1 MELIL
6 TTEEWNVVLLGLQ
19 ELPAK
24 QSYGLIE
31 KIIKEYERSQSSSL
45 SQASSD
51 DGRTEGGC

>member
-1 MELIL
+1 MEIIL

-31 KIIKEYERSQSSSL
+31 KIIKEYERSQSSL

>member
-1 MELIL
+1 MEIIL
-6 TTEEWNVVLLGLQ
+6 TTEEWRVVLLGLQ

-31 KIIKEYERSQSSSL
+31 KIIKEYERSQSSL